1 MQCVILAGGLGT
13 RLRPIINKIPKS
25 MIKIKNKP
33 FLEYQIELL
42 RKNDINEIILCVG
55 YLGEQIEDYFG
66 NGKKLGVNIK
76 YSYENKQLLGTGGAI
91 RNTLDLLSNYFFVL
105 YGDSYLNVNYKEIYN
120 YFLKVNYHALLV
132 IYKNNNKWDKSNVM
146 FKDGIVEIY
155 DKNNYIPEMEFI
167 DYGLSILSKRIVMR
181 IPKNVGYD
189 LANLYKDLS
198 EEKKLAGYEVLE
210 RFYEIGSKE
219 GLKEFENYIKE
230 KGNNHDYHQN
240 TF

>member
-1 MQCVILAGGLGT
+1 MQCVILAGGLAT
-13 RLRPIINKIPKS
+13 RLKSITNKIPKS
-25 MIKIKNKP
+25 MIKINNKP

-42 RKNDINEIILCVG
+42 QRNGISEIILCVG
-55 YLGEQIEDYFG
+55 YLGEQIEEYFG
-66 NGKKLGVNIK
+66 NGKKLGINIK
-76 YSYENKQLLGTGGAI
+76 YSYENEQLLGTGGAI

-120 YFLKVNYHALLV
+120 YFLKINYPALLV
-132 IYKNNNKWDKSNVM
+132 IYKNNNKWDRSNVI
-146 FKDGIVEIY
+146 FKNGIVGIY

-167 DYGLSILSKRIVMR
+167 DYGLSILSERVLNR
-181 IPKNVGYD
+181 IPKSVNYD

-198 EEKKLAGYEVLE
+198 IEKKLAGYEVLE

-230 KGNNHDYHQN
+230 RGNNHDYHQN